1 MWTKSKTD
9 SDDPIRVMPN
19 TEHELP
25 ILKKVRSDKD
35 EPKWA
40 MSNTEILEPILVAP
54 YTDKDDPRRVY
65 ILNES
70 DDPR

>member
-1 MWTKSKTD
+1 
-9 SDDPIRVMPN
+9 MPN